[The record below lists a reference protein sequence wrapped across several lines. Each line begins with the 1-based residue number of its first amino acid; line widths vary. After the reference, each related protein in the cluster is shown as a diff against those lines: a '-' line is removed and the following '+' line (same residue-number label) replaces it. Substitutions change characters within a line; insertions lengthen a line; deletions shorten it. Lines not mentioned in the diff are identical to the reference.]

1 MTQDEIYAQ
10 LTDVFRA
17 QFKNPNLQ
25 IAAEMTANDMQGW
38 DSLAHI
44 RLILGVEKSFGVKF
58 KTAEV
63 SSFRNVGDLVALI
76 VQKKG

>member
-17 QFKNPNLQ
+17 QFKNPDLQ